1 MNVIFEMYIQGPNTV
16 VEKAEA
22 VLRVTAIA
30 RIDIDRLDVP
40 LFCIRWTLNTVNA
53 EYCCSGS
60 PNLFRSTTTG
70 QLNEVTE
77 VLDVDIR
84 GLNKFIRYESVICSF
99 SNSSPV
105 FTSMFQRLFLS
116 CEMKR

>member
-1 MNVIFEMYIQGPNTV
+1 MNVIFEIYIQGPNTV

-30 RIDIDRLDVP
+30 RIDIYRLDVP
-40 LFCIRWTLNTVNA
+40 LFCIRWTLNAVNA

-77 VLDVDIR
+77 VLDVDPWPQQVHPIR
-84 GLNKFIRYESVICSF
+84 ERHLLIFEFIPRVHFYVPAAVPE
-99 SNSSPV
+99 
-105 FTSMFQRLFLS
+105 L
-116 CEMKR
+116 